1 MRNHRASAINKLSEM
16 IPQAV
21 LTECFNAVFMK
32 ALPHDK
38 TFVEENAK
46 QFRTMGGRYIRKIG
60 GVKTLAESARRTN
73 SPFLKALLE
82 FCNQFSQAI
91 VLERVKKIKRS
102 FYGRRN
108 QRNDCSSTR

>member
-38 TFVEENAK
+38 HSLKKTQNNSVLWVVATSVKSVE
-46 QFRTMGGRYIRKIG
+46 
-60 GVKTLAESARRTN
+60 
-73 SPFLKALLE
+73 LKH
-82 FCNQFSQAI
+82 
-91 VLERVKKIKRS
+91 
-102 FYGRRN
+102 
-108 QRNDCSSTR
+108 